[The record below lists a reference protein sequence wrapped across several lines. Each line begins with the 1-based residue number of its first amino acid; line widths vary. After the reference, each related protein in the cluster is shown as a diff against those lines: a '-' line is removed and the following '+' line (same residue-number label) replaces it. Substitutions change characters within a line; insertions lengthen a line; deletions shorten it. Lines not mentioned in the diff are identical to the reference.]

1 MDAITQLKE
10 SLSDRY
16 EIEREIGAGGMATVY
31 LARDIRHDRH
41 VALKLLNPD
50 LGAVLGVERFLAE
63 IRVTANLQHPNL
75 LPLFDSGAA
84 DGLLFYV
91 MPFVEGESLRAR
103 LEREKQLPIDEAIR
117 ISVAIANALDYAH
130 SHGVIHRDLKPENI
144 LLQAGQPVIADF
156 GIALAVSKAGGNRI
170 TQTGLS
176 LGTPQYMSP
185 EQATGDRVIDGRSDI
200 YSLGAV
206 TYEMLTGD
214 APHTGSTSQAIIA
227 RMLTEKPR
235 PMRTSRAAIPEHV
248 ELAVQH
254 ALEKLPADR
263 FSTAHEFS
271 EALLGRSTLTTTGV
285 LASDRA
291 KSSAKRSWK
300 QRLLD
305 PATLALAAIAIA
317 AVGFA
322 AMRKPTATPNRVVR
336 FVIATPD
343 SLRPF
348 DNFPW
353 PAAISPDGSIVVY
366 TASGES
372 GTMLYGLRTDQLEAR
387 PIPGT
392 NDGFQP
398 HFSPDGEWLA
408 FESPAK
414 LRKVRLDGSAP
425 ITIAEASGANGADW
439 TTKDE
444 IVLGSEGK
452 KRGLSRVS
460 AAGGDLVEIVK
471 PDSAKGETDYLWPI
485 ALPNGKAAVFT
496 VWTGTLGLARLASVS
511 LDGGDV
517 AYLDI
522 KGIRPLAVIDGKLI
536 YVQVDGAVMAV
547 GLDGSGRHV
556 SGRPIPVLD
565 PVRVVAG
572 NNGNSGIF
580 VSPGGGLVTSRGGTK
595 SQLGW
600 IARDGT
606 VTPIAKEARN
616 YSTPSL
622 APDGQRIAVVVGE
635 QDKTDIWTYDMQ
647 TGTFSRLTSTAAASS
662 PSWSPDGSKIYFV
675 GIGDTERFAIWSQ
688 AANGGSPAERVVAAR
703 GLVTQVAVAPD
714 GRSILYTTYNENSW
728 DIFRVQLDA
737 APVAIP
743 YLTDAT
749 NETAPHFSP
758 DGRWVA
764 VASNESGREEV
775 YIRSYPNP
783 SSKVQ
788 ISTGGGAEPAWG
800 ADGTRVFYKATGQVV
815 MSAKLS
821 MSPNARVIARDT
833 VITST
838 SALVGAGIGTGYN
851 VAKDGRF
858 LGLGLKKDD
867 FQLVVVPNWRA
878 ELEERLAGLAKR

>member
-1 MDAITQLKE
+1 MDAITQLRE
-10 SLSDRY
+10 SLSERY
-16 EIEREIGAGGMATVY
+16 DIEREIGAGGMATVY

-84 DGLLFYV
+84 DGLLYYV

-103 LEREKQLPIDEAIR
+103 LAREKQLPIDEALR
-117 ISVAIANALDYAH
+117 IAVAIANALDYAH

-144 LLQAGQPVIADF
+144 LIQAGQPVIADF

-214 APHTGSTSQAIIA
+214 PPHTGSTSQAIIA

-235 PMRTSRAAIPEHV
+235 SMRSSRAAIPEHV

-263 FSTAHEFS
+263 FSSAHEFA
-271 EALLGRSTLTTTGV
+271 EALLGRSTLATTELVTN
-285 LASDRA
+285 DRISGGA
-291 KSSAKRSWK
+291 RTSWK
-300 QRLLD
+300 KRLLD
-305 PATLALAAIAIA
+305 PTTLAFAAVAIA

-322 AMRKPTATPNRVVR
+322 AMRKPAAAPNRVVR

-348 DNFPW
+348 NNFPW
-353 PAAISPDGSIVVY
+353 PAAISPDGGTVVY
-366 TASGES
+366 TAAGES
-372 GTMLYGLRTDQLEAR
+372 GTMLYSLRTDQLEAR

-398 HFSPDGEWLA
+398 LFSPDGEWVA

-414 LRKVRLDGSAP
+414 FRKVRLDGSAP
-425 ITIAEASGANGADW
+425 ITITDASGANGADW
-439 TTKDE
+439 TTQDE
-444 IVLGSEGK
+444 IVVGSEGK

-460 AAGGDLVEIVK
+460 AAGGDLVEFVK
-471 PDSAKGETDYLWPI
+471 PNAAKGETDYLWPI
-485 ALPNGKAAVFT
+485 ALPDGKAVVFT

-511 LDGGDV
+511 MDGGDV
-517 AYLDI
+517 SYLDI
-522 KGIRPLAVIDGKLI
+522 KGIRPLAVVDGKLI

-547 GLDGSGRHV
+547 GLGAGGRRV
-556 SGRPIPVLD
+556 TGRPVPVLD
-565 PVRVVAG
+565 PVSVIAG

-580 VSPGGGLVTSRGGTK
+580 ISPGGSLVTSRGGTK

-600 IARDGT
+600 IARDGS
-606 VTPIAKEARN
+606 VSPITKEARN
-616 YSTPSL
+616 YSSPAL
-622 APDGQRIAVVVGE
+622 ASDGHRIAVVVGE

-647 TGTFSRLTSTAAASS
+647 TGTFSRLTSVSAASS
-662 PSWSPDGSKIYFV
+662 PSWSPDGSKIFFV

-688 AANGGSPAERVVAAR
+688 RADGGSPAEKVASVR
-703 GLVTQVAVAPD
+703 GLATQVTVAPD
-714 GRSILYTTYNENSW
+714 GRSLLYTTYNENSW
-728 DIFRVQLDA
+728 DIFRVQLDSA
-737 APVAIP
+737 RVGVP
-743 YLTDAT
+743 YLTEAS
-749 NETAPHFSP
+749 NETAPSFSP

-764 VASNESGREEV
+764 LESNESGRQEI
-775 YIRSYPNP
+775 YLRSYPSP

-788 ISTGGGAEPAWG
+788 ISTGAGAEPTWSP
-800 ADGTRVFYKATGQVV
+800 DGTRVFYKARTVG
-815 MSAKLS
+815 MSATLS
-821 MSPNARVIARDT
+821 MSPNARVVARDT
-833 VITST
+833 VLTST
-838 SALVGAGIGTGYN
+838 SELVAGGIGAAYA

-858 LGLGLKKDD
+858 LGMALKKDD
-867 FQLVVVPNWRA
+867 YQLVAVPNWRA
-878 ELEERLAGLAKR
+878 ELEQRLAGRAKR